1 MEEQQQPQTADITG
15 TITTYC
21 TCEDEAQ
28 RPCAFGECTSFDI
41 EDFCECVNET
51 MFTNHYGEYL
61 WEGRRNS
68 DVKRIKDAKEFLQ
81 NLTDRVGDYT
91 IRWTLKD
98 EKLSINFSHHDAPVG
113 SMYYLSKVTFTPC
126 AICAEEVINE
136 DYALDTLST
145 QNPNIWKPKQIVD
158 GIVYCCDVCAKYATQ
173 PHYITTRAVSKNVL
187 YENMEAVIA
196 VNMTEEEAEEGT
208 RMVIQA
214 KDLYN
219 NDGFYLG
226 TIGFISSMLQG
237 NTWEA
242 ISITGIE
249 FV

>member
-1 MEEQQQPQTADITG
+1 MEEQQPQTDVITG
-15 TITTYC
+15 TISTYC
-21 TCEDEAQ
+21 TCDDEAQ

-41 EDFCECVNET
+41 EDFCEHVNKA
-51 MFTNHYGEYL
+51 MFTSHYGEYL

-81 NLTDRVGDYT
+81 DLTDRVGDFT

-98 EKLSINFSHHDAPVG
+98 EKLSLNFSHHDAPVG
-113 SMYYLSKVTFTPC
+113 SMYHLSKVTFTPC

-136 DYALDTLST
+136 NDALDTLSFD
-145 QNPNIWKPKQIVD
+145 NPNTWKPKHIID
-158 GIVYCCDVCAKYATQ
+158 GIVYCCDECAKYATQ
-173 PHYITTRAVSKNVL
+173 PHYITARAVSKHVM
-187 YENMEAVIA
+187 YENLTAVIA

-208 RMVIQA
+208 DMVIQA

-219 NDGFYLG
+219 NDGYYLG
-226 TIGFISSMLQG
+226 TIGFISERLQG
-237 NTWEA
+237 NTWQA